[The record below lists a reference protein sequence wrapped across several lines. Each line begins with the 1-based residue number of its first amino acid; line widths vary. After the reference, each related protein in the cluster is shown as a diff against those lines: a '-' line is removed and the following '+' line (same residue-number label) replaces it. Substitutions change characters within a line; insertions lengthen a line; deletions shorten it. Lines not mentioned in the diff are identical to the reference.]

1 MKLIFFLR
9 KNSAYPLVVTML
21 LMISTLTSCNDSAQ
35 KKQEATAYRVSVQKV
50 TGSKG
55 SEQFNYSGNLEADN
69 TVSLSFSVNGRVQ
82 AIYAEEGQHVNKGQ
96 LLASLE
102 QTRYQS
108 AFAVAEA
115 NYTRAEDQL
124 KRSQDLF
131 DLKSLPERDL
141 VVTKANKAQAKANMN
156 LAAKDLEDTKLVAP
170 FTGIITKKV
179 TESGAM
185 QSPGSPAFIL
195 TKTNVMYATASISES
210 DIAHVSIGDS
220 VEVEIPALNEKRTSQ
235 VSILVPQADN
245 YSRTFEVKVKLDN
258 NDGAILPGMLS
269 KLHINT
275 GISQDRI
282 SIPTT
287 SILKD
292 TDNIA
297 YVFLAQPNKT
307 AIKKRITIERAT
319 GMNQVIISSGL
330 QEGDL
335 LITEGNSKLVDGS
348 PIQY

>member
-1 MKLIFFLR
+1 MKLNFFSKK
-9 KNSAYPLVVTML
+9 KNKYHLIIGML
-21 LMISTLTSCNDSAQ
+21 LMITTLTSCKDSAQ
-35 KKQEATAYRVSVQKV
+35 QKQQKTPNRVSVQKV
-50 TGSKG
+50 TKNKG

-69 TVSLSFSVNGRVQ
+69 TVNLSFSVAGRVQ
-82 AIYAEEGQHVNKGQ
+82 TIYAEEGQHVKKGQ

-108 AFAVAEA
+108 AYVVAEA
-115 NYTRAEDQL
+115 NYTRAEDQF

-179 TESGAM
+179 TEAGAI
-185 QSPGSPAFIL
+185 QSPGSPAFVL
-195 TKTNVMYATASISES
+195 TKTNIMYATASISES

-220 VEVEIPALNEKRTSQ
+220 VEVEIPALNEKRKSQ

-245 YSRTFEVKVKLDN
+245 YSRTFEVKVKLEN
-258 NDGAILPGMLS
+258 KNGAILPGMLAQ
-269 KLHINT
+269 LHINT
-275 GISQDRI
+275 GVSQDRI

-330 QEGDL
+330 KEGDL
-335 LITEGNSKLVDGS
+335 LITQGNSKLVDGS